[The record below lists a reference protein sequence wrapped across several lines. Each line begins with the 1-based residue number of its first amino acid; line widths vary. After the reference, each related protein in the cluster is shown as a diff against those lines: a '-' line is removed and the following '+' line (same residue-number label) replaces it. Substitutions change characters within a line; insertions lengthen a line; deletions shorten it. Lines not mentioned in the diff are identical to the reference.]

1 MNFYELPEADPEPDI
16 KHLKLIAIHA
26 EAVPI
31 PNPSPGDPIVATLK
45 FVPTYLNDGTNGAG
59 QQVDPTKVEQEIE
72 NFVDSVPAAIGP
84 TRGPLDF
91 GIVHKCYI
99 VIRLDGKFWEFVPEG
114 AVTTKKEHAN
124 ARYYNLRTHERA
136 GRIVA
141 VSFCART
148 PLKLTN
154 PAQTGVKHGF
164 NLHIDFVERDASG
177 QVTRRLPVIIDPD
190 VENRGG

>member
-16 KHLKLIAIHA
+16 KHIKQIAIHV
-26 EAVPI
+26 EAVTVPD
-31 PNPSPGDPIVATLK
+31 PSTGNPVAKTIK
-45 FVPTYLNDGTNGAG
+45 FVPTYLNDGNGSG
-59 QQVDPTKVEQEIE
+59 QQVDPAKVDQEIE
-72 NFVDSVPAAIGP
+72 NFIDRAPTAIGP

-99 VIRLDGKFWEFVPEG
+99 VIRLDGDFWEFSPED

-124 ARYYNLRTHERA
+124 ARYYNLRTHERL

-141 VSFCART
+141 VSFCARD
-148 PLKLTN
+148 PLKL
-154 PAQTGVKHGF
+154 PSPGQTGVKHGF
-164 NLHIDFVERDASG
+164 NLHLDFVERDPVTN